1 MRLGAV
7 RSGRDVRVRWLRT
20 AVGRH
25 SPEGA
30 LRLRALRQPTDLP
43 LRVGTRRNPES
54 APPTGTDDR
63 ELPAPTAPRL
73 LLRPGGSDRLSA
85 LGRRAWPSSWLSR
98 KGSRLRWWGRW
109 WQ

>member
-30 LRLRALRQPTDLP
+30 LRLRALRQPTGLP
-43 LRVGTRRNPES
+43 LRVSTRRNPES
-54 APPTGTDDR
+54 APPTGTDDLEAP
-63 ELPAPTAPRL
+63 ELTTPMAPAP
-73 LLRPGGSDRLSA
+73 PGGSGRVPTIADRPQQAS
-85 LGRRAWPSSWLSR
+85 RREVAGFPF
-98 KGSRLRWWGRW
+98 
-109 WQ
+109 

>member
-54 APPTGTDDR
+54 APPTGTDDLEAP
-63 ELPAPTAPRL
+63 ELTTRWR
-73 LLRPGGSDRLSA
+73 LLRPAEAGACPRSQIVRLGS
-85 LGRRAWPSSWLSR
+85 LGAAVRDACFPP
-98 KGSRLRWWGRW
+98 GSGNES
-109 WQ
+109 